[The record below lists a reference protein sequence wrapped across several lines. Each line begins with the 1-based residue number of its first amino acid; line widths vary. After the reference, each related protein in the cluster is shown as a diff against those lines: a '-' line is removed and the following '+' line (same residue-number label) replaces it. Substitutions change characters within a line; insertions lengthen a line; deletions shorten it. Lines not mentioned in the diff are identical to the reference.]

1 MIGLRQSSKPFGVM
15 PQNRTLRLGTRGSK
29 LALAQAGLVRSA
41 LAAHGHACE
50 VAILK
55 TSGDRIQ
62 DRSLA
67 DSGGKGLFVKELED
81 ALLRN
86 EIDLA
91 VHSMKDMP
99 TDLPPGLTLSAFL
112 EREDPS
118 EAYISRAAKT
128 IADLPRGARF
138 GTSSVRRTAQ
148 VLRARPDLEIV
159 LLRGNV
165 DTRLRKLDAGEM
177 DAILLAYAGLRRLNL
192 QDRATHILSTSDWLP
207 SLGQGVIG
215 IEIRETDT
223 LARETLASLNHLP
236 SEIALI
242 CERAFQAALD
252 GSCRTPIAGLAVVA
266 NGVLDFRG
274 EVLSPDGSDAV
285 ATNARVALGDNPRMT
300 AETVGRE
307 RGLLLKPQAA
317 KWLTL

>member
-1 MIGLRQSSKPFGVM
+1 M

-29 LALAQAGLVRSA
+29 LALAQAELVRSG
-41 LAAHGHACE
+41 LAVHGHACE
-50 VAILK
+50 IVILK

-81 ALLRN
+81 ALLRHDV
-86 EIDLA
+86 DLA
-91 VHSMKDMP
+91 VHSMKDVP
-99 TDLPPGLTLSAFL
+99 TDLPAGLTLTAFL

-118 EAYISRAAKT
+118 EAFISLKAAT
-128 IADLPRGARF
+128 IADLPKGARF
-138 GTSSVRRTAQ
+138 GTSSVRRQAQ
-148 VLRARPDLEIV
+148 VLRARPDLEVV

-177 DAILLAYAGLRRLNL
+177 DAMLLAYAGLKRLGV
-192 QDRATHILSTSDWLP
+192 QDRATRVLSTSDWLP

-223 LARETLASLNHLP
+223 PAGEMLAVLNHQP
-236 SEIALI
+236 SQIAVL

-252 GSCRTPIAGLAVVA
+252 GSCRTPIAGLAHA
-266 NGVLDFRG
+266 SNGMLEFRG
-274 EVLSPDGSDAV
+274 EVLAPDGSDAV
-285 ATNARVALGDNPRMT
+285 ATSASTALGGNPCAT
-300 AETVGRE
+300 AEKIGRE
-307 RGLLLKPQAA
+307 RGLLLQPQAA
-317 KWLTL
+317 KWLAL